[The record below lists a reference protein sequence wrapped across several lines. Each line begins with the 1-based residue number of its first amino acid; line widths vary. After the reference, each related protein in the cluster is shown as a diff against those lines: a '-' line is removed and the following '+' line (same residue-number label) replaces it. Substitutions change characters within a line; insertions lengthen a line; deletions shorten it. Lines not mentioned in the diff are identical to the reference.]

1 MPNWCEGTLKIRGT
15 AKQMLDFVK
24 TAFEKG
30 DYFFGENNS
39 DTYVFVALKD
49 CSWVKGSHRAF
60 CSGAIAISVANAD
73 DKDIAVLNFQQAWD
87 VQSEVLL
94 KLAQQTG
101 VDLKLYAFERGMEF
115 NRDIEILNGVLV
127 KDNTITFDNYYWD
140 CVCPLIGG

>member
-15 AKQMLDFVK
+15 VKQLRNFVE

-30 DYFFGENNS
+30 DYFFGESS
-39 DTYVFVALKD
+39 DTYIFVNLKD
-49 CSWVKGSHRAF
+49 YSWLKGSYRAF
-60 CSGAIAISVANAD
+60 CSGAIEVSVDKTD
-73 DKDIAVLNFQQAWD
+73 DKSIAVLDFKQAWN
-87 VQSEVLL
+87 VKSEVLL
-94 KLAQQTG
+94 ELAQKTG

-127 KDNTITFDNYYWD
+127 KDKTITFDNYYWD